1 MNTKFIIPLIVAL
14 TLSLG
19 VFLGSRLNER
29 ANLSNTN
36 SAVAGNAQKLND
48 ILTILD
54 REYVDSI
61 NKNVLFE
68 EAISTMLHN
77 LDPHSNYIPA
87 NELQAL
93 NESIEGKFGGV
104 GVRFSIIRDT
114 LCITNVIPDSPS
126 EKAGILAQDQILAI
140 DGEKLKEDEIS
151 NQMVMDKLK
160 GLEGTDVSVTVYRNG
175 TSVEKTITR
184 GSIPLSSVQA
194 AFMIDSEI
202 GYIQLTSFSLT
213 SASEF
218 YKEAMRLKARGMK
231 KLIFDLRFNGGGVL
245 GGAVQI
251 ADMFLEKGLEI
262 VSTKGKNQ
270 PTRVEYSI
278 SKPIL
283 NGIDLA
289 VLINSSSAS
298 ASEIV
303 AGAIQ
308 DNDRG
313 VIIGRRSFG
322 KGLVQQ
328 DMQLKDKSNLRLTI
342 ARYYTPTGRSIQ
354 RPYSEGY
361 EEYMLEEQDRYRN
374 GELYAPDSTLM
385 VDSLKY
391 TTPKGKVVYGGGGIM
406 PDIFVP
412 FDTSGT
418 SYYLTRMQYANVL
431 GDFAFDYVKARPNL
445 KSQFKNYVQFDSNFQ
460 VDEKLLNNLMQYAEN
475 YYDIEK
481 NFTALERGKE
491 RFKTEVKTRIASQIW
506 LENGAQYVRMKNDSE
521 IQKAIKVLRQ

>member
-19 VFLGSRLNER
+19 IFLGSRLNER
-29 ANLSNTN
+29 MSISSEN
-36 SAVAGNAQKLND
+36 SPLTSNAQKLND

-61 NKNVLFE
+61 NKNDLFE
-68 EAISTMLHN
+68 EAVSTMLHN

-87 NELQAL
+87 NELKAL

-114 LCITNVIPDSPS
+114 LCVTNVIPDSPS
-126 EKAGILAQDQILAI
+126 ERAGILAQDQILAI
-140 DGEKLKEDEIS
+140 DGETLDETTIS
-151 NQMVMDKLK
+151 NQLVMDKLK
-160 GLEGTDVSVTVYRNG
+160 GIEGTDVLVTIYRNG
-175 TSVEKTITR
+175 EKIDKNITR
-184 GSIPLSSVQA
+184 GSIPLSSIQA
-194 AFMIDSEI
+194 AFMINKEV

-213 SASEF
+213 SANEF
-218 YKEAMRLKARGMK
+218 YKEAMRLKVRGMK

-251 ADMFLEKGLEI
+251 ADMFLEKGVEI

-278 SKPIL
+278 NNPIM

-313 VIIGRRSFG
+313 IIIGRRSFG

-354 RPYSEGY
+354 RPYAEGY

-391 TTPKGKVVYGGGGIM
+391 YTPKGKVVYGGGGIM
-406 PDIFVP
+406 PDVFVP

-418 SYYLTRMQYANVL
+418 SYYLTQMQYANVF
-431 GDFAFDYVKARPNL
+431 GDFAFDYVKARPQL
-445 KSQFKNYVQFDSNFQ
+445 KTQYKNYVLFDKNFI
-460 VDEKLLNNLMQYAEN
+460 VDEKLLNELMQYALN
-475 YYDIEK
+475 YYEIEK

-491 RFKTEVKTRIASQIW
+491 RFKIEIKTRIASQIW

-521 IQKAIKVLRQ
+521 IQKAIEVLQ